1 MAQPITSDL
10 TVRLTDE
17 RIVCAD
23 VNFQRRYRLA
33 LAHAQIEL
41 FNLPWTQAFLQ
52 MFREAGRVGGGLER
66 FDAHQPGGLM
76 MAVPVALFAVEAG
89 DNDVGAVH
97 PDRVHDVAE
106 HNLSTPMFERLVQP
120 F

>member
-10 TVRLTDE
+10 AVRLPDE

-33 LAHAQIEL
+33 LANTQVEL
-41 FNLPWTQAFLQ
+41 FDLPWTQAFLQ
-52 MFREAGRVGGGLER
+52 VCGEAVRVGGGLER
-66 FDAHQPGGLM
+66 FDAHQPGGLV
-76 MAVPVALFAVEAG
+76 MAVPVAWLAVEAR
-89 DNDVGAVH
+89 DDDIGAVH

-106 HNLSTPMFERLVQP
+106 HHLSAPMFER
-120 F
+120 

>member
-10 TVRLTDE
+10 AVRLTDE

-33 LAHAQIEL
+33 LAHAQVEL
-41 FNLPWTQAFLQ
+41 FDLPRTQAF
-52 MFREAGRVGGGLER
+52 FKVCGEAIWVSSSLER
-66 FDAHQPGGLM
+66 FDAHQPGGLVI
-76 MAVPVALFAVEAG
+76 AVPVAWLAVEAG
-89 DNDVGAVH
+89 DDDVGAVQ

-106 HNLSTPMFERLVQP
+106 HHLSAPMFERL
-120 F
+120 

>member
-10 TVRLTDE
+10 AVRLADE

-33 LAHAQIEL
+33 LANAQVEL
-41 FNLPWTQAFLQ
+41 FDLPRTQAFLKVVG
-52 MFREAGRVGGGLER
+52 EEVRVGGGLER
-66 FDAHQPGGLM
+66 FDAYQPGALV
-76 MAVPVALFAVEAG
+76 MAVPVAWFAVEAG
-89 DNDVGAVH
+89 DDDVGAVH

-106 HNLSTPMFERLVQP
+106 H
-120 F
+120 